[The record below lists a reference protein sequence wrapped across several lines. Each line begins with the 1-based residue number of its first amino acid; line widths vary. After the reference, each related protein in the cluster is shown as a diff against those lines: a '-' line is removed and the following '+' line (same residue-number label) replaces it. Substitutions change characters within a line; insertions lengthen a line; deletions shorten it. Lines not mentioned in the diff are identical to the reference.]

1 MNYDSFLPMSV
12 LGRIF
17 RTSWTQASVGVM
29 AAEYL
34 RLVRL
39 SNTFE
44 VDPPDIY
51 ERVNGDLPVIFA
63 MWHGQHF
70 MAPFFKHERWRV
82 KSLISRHRDGTIN
95 AIAAERLGIEPIRG
109 SGSHSRDFHRKG
121 GVAGFRRMVEAL
133 ANGCNVALTA
143 DVPKVSRV
151 AGRGIIELA
160 RVSGRPIYPVIPAT
174 SRRIQLR
181 NWDRSAINL
190 PFGRFVVAV
199 GEPLRVAADAQ
210 PAAIE
215 TARCRLEAELN
226 ATFARA
232 YAIADGG
239 AEATERSHARIRSA
253 RIA

>member
-1 MNYDSFLPMSV
+1 MTV
-12 LGRIF
+12 LGRMF
-17 RTSWTQASVGVM
+17 RTSWMQASVGLM

-34 RLVRL
+34 RAVRL

-51 ERVNGDLPVIFA
+51 ERINADLPVIFA

-121 GVAGFRRMVEAL
+121 AVTGFRRMVEAL

-143 DVPKVSRV
+143 DIPKVSRV

-160 RVSGRPIYPVIPAT
+160 RLSGRPIYPVIPAT
-174 SRRIQLR
+174 SRRIQLQ
-181 NWDRSAINL
+181 NWDRSAISL

-199 GEPLRVAADAQ
+199 GEPLRVAADAG
-210 PAAIE
+210 PPEIE
-215 TARCRLEAELN
+215 TARRRLEAGLDT
-226 ATFARA
+226 TFERA
-232 YAIADGG
+232 YAIAD
-239 AEATERSHARIRSA
+239 AAKRSHTRIKEA